1 MITITIT
8 IDGEDTKS
16 RATGDPDAPEIE
28 RKIAAIVL
36 AATDTVLASMEEDG
50 ENLQD
55 MVAKVCHPTLK
66 QRLIEAGL
74 EPQPKP

>member
-16 RATGDPDAPEIE
+16 RATGDPDAPESE
-28 RKIAAIVL
+28 RKVAAIVL
-36 AATDTVLASMEEDG
+36 AGTDTILTSMEDG
-50 ENLQD
+50 GEHLHD
-55 MVAKVCHPTLK
+55 LVARICKPTLE

-74 EPQPKP
+74 I